1 MPAIRC
7 SAGCRGMIAKGWR
20 TAQAETV
27 SAEYE
32 FKKRSWGV
40 SERYKQATEMS
51 GLKGGTRGLC
61 TPLKPEENESGRKKG
76 QN

>member
-40 SERYKQATEMS
+40 SERYKQTTEMS
-51 GLKGGTRGLC
+51 GLC
-61 TPLKPEENESGRKKG
+61 TPLKPEEKESGRKKG